1 MKTIKI
7 LFFTSMVVLFAACN
21 SKTNNESSTKSDSK
35 DSVQMSSKQAVV
47 MIYNFHLTNRCP
59 TCRAIE
65 AGARKTLDTYFKTEV
80 KEGRIKFFVLNV
92 DDKANDKISEKYQ
105 AAGSGLFVTRFFQG
119 KELTKDFTED
129 GFSYARND
137 EAKFVEMLKKQ
148 ISEYLK

>member
-1 MKTIKI
+1 
-7 LFFTSMVVLFAACN
+7 
-21 SKTNNESSTKSDSK
+21 
-35 DSVQMSSKQAVV
+35 MSSKQPIV

-65 AGARKTLDTYFKTEV
+65 AAARKTLDTYFKTEV
-80 KEGRIKFFVLNV
+80 KEGRIKFSVLNV
-92 DDKANDKISEKYQ
+92 DDKTNAKISEKYQ

-137 EAKFVEMLKKQ
+137 EAKFVEMLKLQ
-148 ISEYLK
+148 ITEYLK